1 MHLVTMRD
9 QYGFHF
15 DTQCDGEII
24 VHLYERFGAEA
35 MARMLD
41 GVFAFIVVDTKKNQ
55 VHLGRDIFEV
65 KPMFTLYCNNG
76 KLPTFALSLVY

>member
-1 MHLVTMRD
+1 MAFTSTLSATEKSSFICTSALEQRPWRD
-9 QYGFHF
+9 
-15 DTQCDGEII
+15 
-24 VHLYERFGAEA
+24 
-35 MARMLD
+35 RMLD

-55 VHLGRDIFEV
+55 VHLGRDIFGV